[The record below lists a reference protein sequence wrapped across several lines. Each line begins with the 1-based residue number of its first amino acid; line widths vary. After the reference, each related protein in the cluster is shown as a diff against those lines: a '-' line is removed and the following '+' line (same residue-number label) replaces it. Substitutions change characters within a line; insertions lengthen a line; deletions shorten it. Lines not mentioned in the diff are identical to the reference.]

1 MTVGAITAQ
10 LRLDM
15 TQFREGLTKANSLL
29 EQYSGAAM
37 KASAVLAGFGAAVA
51 GGMGLAIKASAEFEA
66 EMRNVNSILKE
77 GEPAFR
83 ALSESVLALA
93 GKVGQAPE
101 ILARGLYDIASSG
114 FSGAEGLKVL
124 EASAVAATAGIS
136 DTATASKAITAV
148 LNAYG
153 MSADS
158 AGHVSDVLFKTVE
171 RGVITF
177 GELAQN
183 IGDVISTAAQAKVP
197 LEEIGAAIATMTRA
211 GVQAPEAVTSLNQVL
226 LSFIRPTDQAK
237 AAAKK
242 LGIELTA
249 TNLSAKGLVGMVQE
263 MGTAL
268 KMGTDDL
275 DQMQKAGASDAEVMA
290 LVAQRSGVATEQ
302 LAELFPN
309 VRALRGALVLAAQG
323 GEVFAEDVQ
332 AMAQAT
338 GASAAAFAEQS
349 KSFQVQWAKTWAGM
363 RAFMVQVGSAFLPV
377 LKALAEVLKMV
388 VQMAEAI
395 PAPLRTILAVVA
407 LLAAGFASLTASFIL
422 YNAYLK
428 EAVVLSGGM
437 VGAMRQM
444 TASMAAANVQVN
456 LTGLSLGKLAAGAKA
471 AGAALLSSLRG
482 GALGF
487 AAVTVGLTLLY
498 RQFSEADRMGKEF
511 SQTLLD
517 LDRRA
522 FKVKVRLEEIKPPTF
537 WSRMMEWAGYR
548 TQDMDRFLAQMNQ
561 YKQRV
566 ESAEKAQQSQEARTA
581 KLKQI
586 EEELARFRGE
596 AHAAR
601 MKQIA
606 DEAQALEKDLAE
618 AGMKPEE
625 ARAQAA
631 RWAAAARA
639 AAEREASKDIQEAE
653 IKLLE
658 LQSRNHEARMRQ
670 IELEAQAVREK
681 YLAAGRGE
689 EAEEAAR
696 QYRLA
701 AIAAYERERK
711 DIVLQ
716 AEQKLVEALVGHE
729 DQIAGARE
737 RIHRVRLQQI
747 ESEAQAIKTQLIAA
761 GEDAAKAE
769 IARRQFVAAKT
780 AELAKQEAEERAR
793 IFEQSADQIVSSWIT
808 ALEGMRQAD
817 RLQTGE
823 YLSQLSRVLDLIRQV
838 NAARAEA
845 GQSRLFQQEELRL
858 AQTIFSER
866 QRMQRELET
875 GEKRLA
881 DARKQWAQEEL
892 DQRTR
897 LHAYEMSLIDLAFQH
912 RRDLAR
918 ITGEEDQETM
928 ARIAAD
934 ELAALQQRRAEE
946 QLSAQERLD
955 SLERERQLILEMAQ
969 AGEMPEPAA
978 TAALESTFAE
988 VQRAKEELAAQDRA
1002 AFEERQRQ
1010 HAETLKQIETEQ
1022 KTLRDQL
1029 SQTGGQIVQIAQQ
1042 VFDTLQQR
1050 LQALA
1055 SVRLQPAL
1063 AGAAAAAGP
1072 APATARTYNFYIG
1085 GRQVTAGTDISR
1097 IADQLAE
1104 MLEREHTYAR
1114 D

>member
-15 TQFREGLTKANSLL
+15 TNFREGLVKANSLL

-51 GGMGLAIKASAEFEA
+51 GGMGMAVKASAEFEA

-77 GEPAFR
+77 SEPAFR
-83 ALSESVLALA
+83 ALSESVLALS

-101 ILARGLYDIASSG
+101 VLARGLYDIASSG
-114 FSGAEGLKVL
+114 FNGAEGLKVL
-124 EASAVAATAGIS
+124 EASAIAATAGIT
-136 DTATASKAITAV
+136 DTATASRAITAV

-153 MSADS
+153 LSADD
-158 AGHVSDVLFKTVE
+158 AGRVSDVLFKTVE
-171 RGVITF
+171 RGVLTF

-197 LEEIGAAIATMTRA
+197 IEDVGAAIATMTRA
-211 GVQAPEAVTSLNQVL
+211 GVVPAEAVTSLNQVL
-226 LSFIRPTDQAK
+226 LSFISPSEQAK
-237 AAAKK
+237 AAATK
-242 LGIELTA
+242 LGIQLTA
-249 TNLSAKGLVGMVQE
+249 TNLAAKGLGGVVQE
-263 MGTAL
+263 MAAAL
-268 KMGTDDL
+268 KLGADDL
-275 DQMQKAGASDAEVMA
+275 DAMQKAGASDAEVMA
-290 LVAQRSGVATEQ
+290 LVAQRSGMATESMAQ
-302 LAELFPN
+302 LFPN
-309 VRALRGALVLAAQG
+309 VRALRGALAIASQG
-323 GEVFAEDVQ
+323 GKEFSEDVQ

-363 RAFMVQVGSAFLPV
+363 RAFAVQVGSAFLPV
-377 LKALAEVLKMV
+377 LKALAQVLKTV

-407 LLAAGFASLTASFIL
+407 LLAAGFASLTAAFIL

-428 EAVVLSGGM
+428 EAVVLSGGL

-444 TASMAAANVQVN
+444 MTSMAAANVEIN
-456 LTGLSLGKLAAGAKA
+456 LTGLSLGKLAAGAKT
-471 AGAALLSSLRG
+471 AGAALLASLRG

-487 AAVTVGLTLLY
+487 AAITVGLGLLY
-498 RQFSEADRMGKEF
+498 RQFSEAERMGKEF
-511 SQTLLD
+511 AQTLLD

-522 FKVKVRLEEIKPPTF
+522 FKVKVRLEEIKTPSF

-561 YKQRV
+561 YKQKV
-566 ESAEKAQQSQEARTA
+566 EGAEKAQQSQEARTA

-586 EEELARFRGE
+586 EQELARFRGE

-601 MKQIA
+601 LKQIA
-606 DEAQALEKDLAE
+606 EEAQALEKDLAQ

-670 IELEAQAVREK
+670 IELEAQAVKEK
-681 YLAAGRGE
+681 YLAAGQRE
-689 EAEEAAR
+689 QAEEAAR

-716 AEQKLVEALVGHE
+716 AEQKLVEALIGHE

-747 ESEAQAIKTQLIAA
+747 QSEAAAIKNQLIAA
-761 GEDAAKAE
+761 GEDATKAE
-769 IARRQFVAAKT
+769 LARKQFLAAKT
-780 AELAKQEAEERAR
+780 AELAKQEAAERAR

-823 YLSQLSRVLDLIRQV
+823 YLAQLSRVLELIRQV
-838 NAARAEA
+838 NAGRAEA

-866 QRMQRELET
+866 QRMQRELEL

-881 DARKQWAQEEL
+881 DVRKQWAQEEL
-892 DQRTR
+892 DQRRR
-897 LHAYEMSLIDLAFQH
+897 LHEYELSLIDLTFQH

-955 SLERERQLILEMAQ
+955 SLGRERQLIMEMAQ
-969 AGEMPEPAA
+969 AGEMPESAA
-978 TAALESTFAE
+978 SAALEATFAE
-988 VQRAKEELAAQDRA
+988 MQRAKEELAAQDRA
-1002 AFEERQRQ
+1002 AFEERRKQ
-1010 HAETLKQIETEQ
+1010 HDETLKQIETEQ

-1029 SQTGGQIVQIAQQ
+1029 SQTGGQIVQVAQQ
-1042 VFDTLQQR
+1042 VFDALQQR

-1072 APATARTYNFYIG
+1072 TPAAARTYNFYIG